1 MGDIKIRAVETAD
14 KEAITALVKEFVTS
28 LKEPFYESL
37 WMTLLESYFVG
48 LSVEALAFTDIGIFC
63 ADNGSKLVGC
73 VVAEVEQDLLKRKFG
88 DISLWFVKKEARGQK
103 VGKNLLEASVTFLKE
118 KGVTIIESNIREE
131 TIAAAKIF
139 EDLGFRKRYTRLR
152 LTI

>member
-1 MGDIKIRAVETAD
+1 MGDMEIRAVKEDD
-14 KEAITALVKEFVTS
+14 KEAITDLVKEFVTS
-28 LKEPFYESL
+28 LNEPFYESL

-48 LSVEALAFTDIGIFC
+48 LSVKELAFTDIGIFC
-63 ADNGSKLVGC
+63 ADDSQKLVGC

-88 DISLWFVKKEARGQK
+88 DISLWFVKAEARGQR
-103 VGKNLLEASVTFLKE
+103 VGKKLLEAAVKFLKE

-139 EDLGFRKRYTRLR
+139 EDLGFNKRYTRLR
-152 LTI
+152 LTL